1 MIQAE
6 VVILFAFMFY
16 NGMRFADLDWRVKI
30 PTKTRIIM
38 YLLNPFAVMLALGCW
53 SRVLQGVMR
62 PPRKMNLDGTWGKRK
77 SKKKS
82 APKPTFTTIGESD
95 VSKLF

>member
-1 MIQAE
+1 
-6 VVILFAFMFY
+6 
-16 NGMRFADLDWRVKI
+16 
-30 PTKTRIIM
+30 
-38 YLLNPFAVMLALGCW
+38 
-53 SRVLQGVMR
+53 MR